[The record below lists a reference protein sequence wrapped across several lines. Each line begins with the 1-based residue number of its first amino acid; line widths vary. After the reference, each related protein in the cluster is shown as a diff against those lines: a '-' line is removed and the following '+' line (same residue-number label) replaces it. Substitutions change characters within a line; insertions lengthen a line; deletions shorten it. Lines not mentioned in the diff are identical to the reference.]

1 MTRYSLRLS
10 ARNVRGVVQLPS
22 VETRNSALAIAR
34 EWSRTLGAAWNVEL
48 VDSEGNSLWRVQA

>member
-1 MTRYSLRLS
+1 MTRYALRLS

-34 EWSRTLGAAWNVEL
+34 EWSRTLGAGWSVEL
-48 VDSEGNSLWRVQA
+48 VDSEGNSLWRV

>member
-34 EWSRTLGAAWNVEL
+34 EWSRTLGESWSVEL
-48 VDSEGNSLWRVQA
+48 VDENGVSLWRI